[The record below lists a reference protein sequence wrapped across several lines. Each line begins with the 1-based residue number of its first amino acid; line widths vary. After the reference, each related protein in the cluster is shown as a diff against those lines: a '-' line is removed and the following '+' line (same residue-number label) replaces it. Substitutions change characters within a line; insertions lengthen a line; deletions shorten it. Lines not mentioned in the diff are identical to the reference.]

1 MHANNI
7 RKYHVRV
14 DEVTCECFVNTAEVN
29 NIQTANCHCA
39 VIYESD
45 VDFGKID
52 AIDVSRDHIDNLLPS
67 QKLKSSELRNWLI
80 CLTNKEFN
88 C

>member
-1 MHANNI
+1 VAGVIIIKHANNI

-14 DEVTCECFVNTAEVN
+14 DEVTCECYGNTAEVN
-29 NIQTANCHCA
+29 KIQTAYCYFA

-52 AIDVSRDHIDNLLPS
+52 AIDVSRDHVDNLLS
-67 QKLKSSELRNWLI
+67 CQN
-80 CLTNKEFN
+80 
-88 C
+88 